1 MLTYDREFKPP
12 GIEEVTKGPGMPN
25 VVDCGENNASWF
37 RVRRSKKQLEIVSK
51 TDGKVTKTLDIDGH
65 FPVVAGY
72 NGLGP
77 RQIGAALAALRL

>member
-1 MLTYDREFKPP
+1 VLTFDQDLKPP

-51 TDGKVTKTLDIDGH
+51 ETGKVTRTLDIDDH
-65 FPVVAGY
+65 FLVVAGY

-77 RQIGAALAALRL
+77 RQIGAALAALKL